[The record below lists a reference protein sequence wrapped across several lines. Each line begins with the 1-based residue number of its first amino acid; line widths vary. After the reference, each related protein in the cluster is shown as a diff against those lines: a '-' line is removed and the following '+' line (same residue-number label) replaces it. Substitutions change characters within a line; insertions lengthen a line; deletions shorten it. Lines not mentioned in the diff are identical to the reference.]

1 MIRMVD
7 AGPAGPGGR
16 NLRCNGQSR
25 NPQNQNPKRNRARAS
40 FTAFALRAFAFALQ
54 PRPMGQR
61 FTLYRLCGE
70 RICIPTRHRGPAQH
84 TFKSSNL

>member
-25 NPQNQNPKRNRARAS
+25 NPQNQNPKTLNGKRHLGIARAS
-40 FTAFALRAFAFALQ
+40 FTAFSAFAFALQ
-54 PRPMGQR
+54 PRPMG
-61 FTLYRLCGE
+61 
-70 RICIPTRHRGPAQH
+70 
-84 TFKSSNL
+84 